1 MLEHTK
7 SRNAIRLTAEDRV
20 INTVVTILLTVV
32 LIATI
37 YPFYYVL
44 IMSFNDGNDAMRGGI
59 YLWPR
64 VFTLDNYQQFLTDA
78 KWIKAIFISL
88 SRTVLG
94 TATGVLFT
102 CMVAYALS
110 FEDLRLRKFYY
121 GIMLTC
127 MYFSGGLVPY
137 YLTLREVG
145 LLNNFLVYIIP
156 LMFNIYFMIL
166 AISFF
171 QAIPRTLYESAY
183 LDGANDFVIYIKVV
197 LPLSLPLIATLGLF
211 IAVNQWNSWMDTAFY
226 CTGQKNLRTL
236 AYLLRDVIVSNE
248 TGVQRGGQAIS
259 DVAAGK
265 MKAVTSRSI
274 QMAAMM
280 ISVAPI
286 ICVYPFVQ
294 KYFVSGIMLGAV
306 KG

>member
-1 MLEHTK
+1 MLSVRK
-7 SRNAIRLTAEDRV
+7 RKNAIRLTAEDHV
-20 INTVVTILLTVV
+20 INAVIAVV
-32 LIATI
+32 LAAVFIATV

-44 IMSFNDGNDAMRGGI
+44 IMSFNNGNDAMRGGI

-64 VFTLDNYQQFLTDA
+64 VFTMENYGQFLNDA
-78 KWIKAIFISL
+78 KWISAIFISVA
-88 SRTVLG
+88 RTVAG
-94 TATGVLFT
+94 TTLGVLFT
-102 CMVAYALS
+102 CMVAYAMS
-110 FEDLRLRKFYY
+110 FEDLKLRKFYY
-121 GIMLTC
+121 AVMILC

-137 YLTLREVG
+137 YLTLRQVG
-145 LLNNFLVYIIP
+145 LLNNFMVYVIP
-156 LMFNIYFMIL
+156 MMFSIYYMIL
-166 AISFF
+166 AVSFF

-183 LDGANDFVIYIKVV
+183 LDGANDMYIYVRIV
-197 LPLSLPLIATLGLF
+197 LPLSLPLVATLALF
-211 IAVNQWNSWMDTAFY
+211 MAVNQWNSWMDTAFY
-226 CTGQKNLRTL
+226 CTGQKSLRTL
-236 AYLLRDVIVSNE
+236 AYLLRDVIISNE

-280 ISVAPI
+280 ISVLPI
-286 ICVYPFVQ
+286 ICVYPFLQ